1 MSLWKKQTGQ
11 GFSVGLAAPV
21 TRRALGAVAPRGD
34 GVRRGGRAQMPKNPP
49 RRALPGA
56 QGPGP
61 QTARGDDGEGALG
74 GPDRC
79 RYARAMRNRPA
90 QDSKQDQTGADLHNT
105 GGIPYSPKSP
115 GAPAPRRA
123 QEDLEKARLGAL
135 SSKVAPPTL
144 LLSLF

>member
-1 MSLWKKQTGQ
+1 
-11 GFSVGLAAPV
+11 
-21 TRRALGAVAPRGD
+21 
-34 GVRRGGRAQMPKNPP
+34 MPKNPP

-79 RYARAMRNRPA
+79 RYARAMCVPLGSDRPCIGAGETARPKIPNRIRPA
-90 QDSKQDQTGADLHNT
+90 RTSITQAE
-105 GGIPYSPKSP
+105 
-115 GAPAPRRA
+115 
-123 QEDLEKARLGAL
+123 EDLEKARLGAL